1 MDTVWGDLLFFVNF
15 CMDFQCLF
23 LTAKL
28 LHRPFFL
35 WRAALFSALGAVYA
49 VAALFI
55 SAPGGVAFF
64 TDLAVCFLMCMGTFA
79 EKRCNTV
86 SLFLPFLVYFGVSFA
101 VGGVMSGMGA
111 LLSRLDL
118 PMGATHSEVST
129 GLFFL
134 LAAAGG
140 ISTFLWGRVTSRRA
154 GQTRGLL
161 RVGIGKE
168 QVSLSAMVDTANLLA
183 DPVSGKPVVIV
194 ARRAVA
200 QLLSPQLAVAVG
212 AEDVSAIGRLAGD
225 DARRV
230 RLLSA
235 KGVMGEGLL
244 LAFAPD
250 WARLDLGK
258 GEVPVELLLAPTV
271 LHMGFDECEALL
283 PADLIKGV

>member
-28 LHRPFFL
+28 LHRPFFV

-55 SAPGGVAFF
+55 SVSGVVAFF
-64 TDLAVCFLMCMGTFA
+64 ADLAVCFLMCLGTFGG
-79 EKRCNTV
+79 KRRNTV
-86 SLFLPFLVYFGVSFA
+86 SFFLPFLVYFGVSFA

-118 PMGATHSEVST
+118 PIDTGGGEVST
-129 GLFFL
+129 GMFFL

-140 ISTFLWGRVTSRRA
+140 ISTFLWGRVTRCRA
-154 GQTRGLL
+154 GETRALL
-161 RVGIGKE
+161 RVGIGRGA
-168 QVSLSAMVDTANLLA
+168 VSLVAMVDTANLLT
-183 DPVSGKPVVIV
+183 DPVSGKPVVLVTHAAIEP
-194 ARRAVA
+194 
-200 QLLSPQLAVAVG
+200 LLSPHLAAAVAAG
-212 AEDVSAIGRLAGD
+212 NVSSIGTLDGG

-230 RLLSA
+230 RLLTA
-235 KGVMGEGLL
+235 KSVMGEGLL
-244 LAFAPD
+244 IAISPD

-258 GEVPVELLLAPTV
+258 GEVAVELLLAPTA

-283 PADLIKGV
+283 PAELIRGI